1 MNRSLQALL
10 LIGFGLMQIPAAAP
24 DASAADLS
32 VTRKKASARVIHR
45 HRVRVVRDYDG
56 TPIVLRRARPM
67 WVRDLD
73 GTTRVVH
80 HLSNA
85 YPVDS
90 AMPRTYLNGEP
101 VRPITRPRLFR
112 RS

>member
-1 MNRSLQALL
+1 
-10 LIGFGLMQIPAAAP
+10 
-24 DASAADLS
+24 
-32 VTRKKASARVIHR
+32 
-45 HRVRVVRDYDG
+45 
-56 TPIVLRRARPM
+56 
-67 WVRDLD
+67 
-73 GTTRVVH
+73 VH